1 MLGEGRRRE
10 GEKEREGERRS
21 DEGGGGGR
29 TYNGKSPRDGCNTMS
44 RIFIP

>member
-1 MLGEGRRRE
+1 MLGEGRKRE

-21 DEGGGGGR
+21 NEGGGGR
-29 TYNGKSPRDGCNTMS
+29 TYDGKSPRDGCNTMS